1 MTPARESSTDTLAL
15 PPVVAVFPLTGA
27 VLLPRG
33 VLPLNIF
40 EPRYL
45 AMVRDALAGTQV
57 IGMIQPR
64 RATEA
69 RRPDL
74 FDIGCVGR
82 ITESRETDDGRMLIE
97 LTGLVRFRIDR
108 ELDVMTPYRQ
118 VVADYDAFHDDFSA
132 PRAIG
137 PAARAALEETLR
149 TYLDAN
155 GLSADWDAVTGADD
169 DSLVTTLAA
178 VCPFDPVEKQA
189 LLEAPDLPG
198 RAATLTALM
207 TFAQGFGD
215 DGGRVQ

>member
-1 MTPARESSTDTLAL
+1 MTPARQASTDALAL

-27 VLLPRG
+27 VLLPRA

-45 AMVRDALAGTQV
+45 AMVRDALAGAQV

-64 RATEA
+64 RASDA
-69 RRPDL
+69 RRPEL
-74 FDIGCVGR
+74 FDVGCAGR
-82 ITESRETDDGRMLIE
+82 ITESRETGDGRMLIE
-97 LTGLVRFRIDR
+97 LTGLVRFRVDR
-108 ELDVMTPYRQ
+108 ELDVTTPYRQ
-118 VVADYDAFHDDFSA
+118 IVADYDAFQNDLA
-132 PRAIG
+132 QPRAVS

-169 DSLVTTLAA
+169 DSLVTTLSA

-215 DGGRVQ
+215 DGGRPQ

>member
-1 MTPARESSTDTLAL
+1 MTPARAATTDVLAL
-15 PPVVAVFPLTGA
+15 PPVVPVFPLTGA

-45 AMVRDALAGTQV
+45 AMVRDAQAGAGV

-64 RATEA
+64 GATEA
-69 RRPDL
+69 RKPPL
-74 FDIGCVGR
+74 FDVGCIGR
-82 ITESRETDDGRMLIE
+82 ISGSRETGDGRILIE
-97 LTGLVRFRIDR
+97 LTGLVRFRVTR
-108 ELDVMTPYRQ
+108 ELDVTTPYRQ
-118 VVADYDAFHDDFSA
+118 VVADYDAYRSDFA
-132 PRAIG
+132 PPRSVS
-137 PAARAALEETLR
+137 PVARTALEETLR

-155 GLSADWDAVTGADD
+155 GLSADWDAVAGADD
-169 DSLVTTLAA
+169 ESLVTTLAA

-189 LLEAPDLPG
+189 LIEAPDLPG

-215 DGGRVQ
+215 DGGRPQ